1 MQTPAWAPASVGTA
15 GRRPD
20 SGREELSSGRAL
32 GRLLDSLARTDS
44 LLRSDR
50 VPTEETDQAAG
61 YRHLLVLL
69 ALGIDEALRPS
80 DPYRPF
86 FAPANVDN
94 VLKWGMDCPDAAYT
108 GSSVRGDA
116 TYVVRG
122 RRNSVRYLGFQMMGG
137 MASTSN
143 VVADDLEMDADGSF
157 ELVLSASERP
167 GNWMGLDDS
176 SSSLV
181 VRQFF
186 YDWSNEVAA
195 DLSIECVEAPSSD
208 RAVTPRPLDAARVG
222 AEVEALGAFVEASF
236 EFWLDVEEGGR
247 GQGVNCF
254 REPAA
259 LTQMGAAAEN
269 VSTWGSWSLADDQAL
284 VIEVAPPEALYWSV
298 SLGNFW
304 WETIDYANRQSSL
317 NGHQAVLDPDGVFRA
332 VVAHRDPGVAN
343 WLDTAGNHH
352 GAMIFRWLRAAAAP
366 VPEVKVVKFDEL
378 DRQLRPSTPR
388 VDAVARRRVLDAR
401 YDAVRRRFP
410 R

>member
-1 MQTPAWAPASVGTA
+1 M
-15 GRRPD
+15 
-20 SGREELSSGRAL
+20 
-32 GRLLDSLARTDS
+32 
-44 LLRSDR
+44 
-50 VPTEETDQAAG
+50 
-61 YRHLLVLL
+61 
-69 ALGIDEALRPS
+69 
-80 DPYRPF
+80 
-86 FAPANVDN
+86 
-94 VLKWGMDCPDAAYT
+94 
-108 GSSVRGDA
+108 
-116 TYVVRG
+116 
-122 RRNSVRYLGFQMMGG
+122 
-137 MASTSN
+137 
-143 VVADDLEMDADGSF
+143 
-157 ELVLSASERP
+157 
-167 GNWMGLDDS
+167 
-176 SSSLV
+176 

-195 DLSIECVEAPSSD
+195 DLTIECVEAPSSD
-208 RAVTPRPLDAARVG
+208 RAVTPPALDAARVG

-247 GQGVNCF
+247 GRDQLLPRAGRAHPDGGRR
-254 REPAA
+254 RERQH
-259 LTQMGAAAEN
+259 LGIVE
-269 VSTWGSWSLADDQAL
+269 LDDDQAL

-366 VPEVKVVKFDEL
+366 VPEVKVVEFDEL
-378 DRQLRPSTPR
+378 DRQLPPSTPR
-388 VDAVARRRVLDAR
+388 VDAVGRRRVLDAR